1 SFAIILLYVLGSIIA
16 VYCISHFKR
25 AE

>member
-1 SFAIILLYVLGSIIA
+1 AIILLYVLGSIIA

>member
-1 SFAIILLYVLGSIIA
+1 IILLYVLGSIIA